1 MHFKKDDFA
10 PIESLEALAE
20 GLQQKQE
27 TVRGRL
33 LSEEKQVAS
42 VGSLSESA
50 ESKDKILGK
59 DFRLTW
65 SRNDWNVEELPQPK
79 MRKVRYASA
88 QNIYGINSSRGM
100 AEGDRLIPENI
111 LRDAKIATS
120 DSYDTVKD
128 KIANAMTAA
137 YDKIVAANP
146 GKGLESWMKWHSWSE
161 RSQGSVLVKPEGAE
175 KLTVQGANFTMNVE
189 FDRFGVYSPNS
200 DMSQAEPHYTKIKEK
215 SASAARKLYLLVQK
229 NPGVMANMQWSK
241 LPEFLKANG
250 VAFTYVNSQW

>member
-10 PIESLEALAE
+10 PIESLDALAE
-20 GLQQKQE
+20 SMQQKQE

-42 VGSLSESA
+42 VRSLSESTG
-50 ESKDKILGK
+50 SKDKILGK

-65 SRNDWNVEELPQPK
+65 SRDNWNVEELPQPK
-79 MRKVRYASA
+79 MRKVRYADA

-111 LRDAKIATS
+111 LRDAKISAS

-128 KIANAMTAA
+128 KIAKAMTAA

-161 RSQGSVLVKPEGAE
+161 RSQNSALVKPEGAE
-175 KLTVQGANFTMNVE
+175 KLSVQGTNFVMNVE
-189 FDRFGVYSPNS
+189 FGKFGVYSPGS

-215 SASAARKLYLLVQK
+215 SATAARKLYLLVQN
-229 NPGVMANMQWSK
+229 NPGIMANVSWSK

-250 VAFTYVNSQW
+250 VAFEYVNSQW